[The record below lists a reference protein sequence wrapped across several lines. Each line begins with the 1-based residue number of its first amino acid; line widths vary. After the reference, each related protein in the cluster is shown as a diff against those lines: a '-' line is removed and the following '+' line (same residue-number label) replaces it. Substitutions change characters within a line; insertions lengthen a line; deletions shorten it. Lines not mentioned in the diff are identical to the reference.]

1 MNKIFRFCA
10 AGMLAVAFYG
20 CGTSD
25 SSKPVAPEEEK
36 AQIDD
41 QSESKEGFTDNSE
54 STDNPETESKMTPGT
69 ICIFSMPTVMR
80 TAPCYT

>member
-1 MNKIFRFCA
+1 MGLYMNKIFRFCA

-20 CGTSD
+20 CDTSD

-41 QSESKEGFTDNSE
+41 QSEPK
-54 STDNPETESKMTPGT
+54 DNPET
-69 ICIFSMPTVMR
+69 VR
-80 TAPCYT
+80 R